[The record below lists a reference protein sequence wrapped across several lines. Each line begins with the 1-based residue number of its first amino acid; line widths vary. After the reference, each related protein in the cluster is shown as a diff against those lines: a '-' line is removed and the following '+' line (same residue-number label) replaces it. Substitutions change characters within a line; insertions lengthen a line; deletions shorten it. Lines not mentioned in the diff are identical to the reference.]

1 MTCVPGEGYIVV
13 YGKNEDGS
21 LEANFLTKGTPSFEQ
36 YYIVDESENLVQSL
50 ADYDQQLVE
59 SKRLY
64 YFIKKMINVDIKL
77 SVF

>member
-36 YYIVDESENLVQSL
+36 YYIVDESGNLVQSL
-50 ADYDQQLVE
+50 ADYD
-59 SKRLY
+59 
-64 YFIKKMINVDIKL
+64 
-77 SVF
+77 